1 MVFGDSR
8 FESSEFRRNR
18 SGLDGM
24 ELLPD
29 LFIWLEFNCEIAK
42 CVSTVLDGDDFLG
55 DLPARPEGY
64 DDGRTLLGV
73 MSLLVAI
80 FSMGDGND

>member
-1 MVFGDSR
+1 MEPRCELVSDLGEYNMLFGDSR

-29 LFIWLEFNCEIAK
+29 LFNWLEFNCEIAK
-42 CVSTVLDGDDFLG
+42 CVSTVLDGDEL
-55 DLPARPEGY
+55 
-64 DDGRTLLGV
+64 
-73 MSLLVAI
+73 
-80 FSMGDGND
+80 

>member
-42 CVSTVLDGDDFLG
+42 CVSTVLDGDEL
-55 DLPARPEGY
+55 
-64 DDGRTLLGV
+64 
-73 MSLLVAI
+73 
-80 FSMGDGND
+80 